1 MSARVNLLPRE
12 IEERARARKT
22 TAWTIGAVAAYA
34 ALLGLVYIAKLGDL
48 NAARSDRDN
57 AEATVASLEAELAS
71 LQEFADLDRQLTARN
86 NLLSASMATEISWAR
101 VMNDLS
107 LTFPPSSSL
116 LQLAGEAAGA
126 TQAGVA
132 GTTQPNPNSDS
143 VATVTFNGYS
153 VERFAPG
160 VERVLVKFDEVET
173 FFNPYLSEAIEA
185 PRGDTEVTTFAGSL
199 QLTDDA
205 YTGRYADGLPPEVGR

>member
-48 NAARSDRDN
+48 NAARDDRDN
-57 AEATVASLEAELAS
+57 AEATVASLEAQLAT

-107 LTFPPSSSL
+107 LTFPPSSSM
-116 LQLAGEAAGA
+116 LQMSSEAAGA
-126 TQAGVA
+126 GETGAS
-132 GTTQPNPNSDS
+132 GTTAPNPNSDS
-143 VATVTFNGYS
+143 IATVTFSGYS

-160 VERVLVKFDEVET
+160 VERVLIKFDEVDT
-173 FFNPYLSEAIEA
+173 FFNPYLSEALEVE
-185 PRGDTEVTTFAGSL
+185 RGDTEVTTFAGTM
-199 QLTDDA
+199 QLTDEA
-205 YTGRYADGLPPEVGR
+205 YTARYADGLPPEVGR